1 MNINGWRVAVVWAR
15 RLRKSMKVEIAPYNH
30 SHRGAVQDLIVAIQQ
45 EEVRLPIQ
53 LRDQPDL
60 LDINRHYKFR
70 NGNFWVA
77 IVGDKIVGT
86 IGLLDIGNCQF
97 ALRRIFV
104 HRDYRGSGTG
114 VGSALLE
121 TAQNWAVMVGYR
133 SIVIGTTDRFLAAH
147 RFYQKNGFLLIDGH
161 ALPRSF
167 PRMVADTVF
176 YAKML

>member
-1 MNINGWRVAVVWAR
+1 
-15 RLRKSMKVEIAPYNH
+15 MKVDIAPYNH
-30 SHRGAVQDLIVAIQQ
+30 SHRGAVQDLIAAIQQ

-60 LDINRHYKFR
+60 LDIDSHYKFR

-77 IVGDKIVGT
+77 IAGGKIVGT
-86 IGLLDIGNCQF
+86 IGLIDIGNRQF

-104 HRDYRGSGTG
+104 HRDYRGNATG

-121 TAQNWAVMVGYR
+121 TAQKWALMVGYR
-133 SIVIGTTDRFLAAH
+133 SMLIGTTDRFLAAH
-147 RFYQKNGFLLIDGH
+147 RFYEKNGFSLIDSH

-167 PRMVADTVF
+167 PRMRVDTVF